1 MNKIIFR
8 KHGGFY
14 HVFDDDCYIL
24 YYLFDYKISNRK
36 VGFPLA
42 SINKVISKLDE
53 LHISYEIIDESFKDY
68 KNLNKYTK
76 YYKLGLDKYN
86 KDLKYINL
94 YNKIE
99 TLNEEKLDKI
109 LDYIESIIDEK

>member
-1 MNKIIFR
+1 MFLMMIVIYYII
-8 KHGGFY
+8 
-14 HVFDDDCYIL
+14 
-24 YYLFDYKISNRK
+24 YLIIKLVIVK
-36 VGFPLA
+36 QVVPLA

-86 KDLKYINL
+86 KELKYINL
-94 YNKIE
+94 YNKIG